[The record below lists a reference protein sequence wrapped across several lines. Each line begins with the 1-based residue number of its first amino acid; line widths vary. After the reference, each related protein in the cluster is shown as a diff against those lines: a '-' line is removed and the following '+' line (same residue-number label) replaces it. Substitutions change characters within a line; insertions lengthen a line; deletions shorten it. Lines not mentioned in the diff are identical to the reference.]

1 MDRRGVD
8 PGGSGGGK
16 KLRGRG
22 EGETVLKY
30 VAWKK
35 ESIFYKRG
43 NWTIKAQQTNYGFKI
58 LFLKNMHSEFL
69 SGLRT
74 M

>member
-1 MDRRGVD
+1 LYFVNFLLPFKSLRVFFFLLMDRRGVD

-30 VAWKK
+30 VA
-35 ESIFYKRG
+35 
-43 NWTIKAQQTNYGFKI
+43 
-58 LFLKNMHSEFL
+58 
-69 SGLRT
+69 
-74 M
+74 